1 MMIAMRIDHHAMIL
15 SFSRSLLTSSPARIS
30 FMIEKMS
37 SRLGI
42 KLFILL
48 TAVITLS
55 IVPLAYVS
63 LKAINRYGNEVSA
76 VSEQQIRSHAFSY
89 LKKITRER
97 AGRYQGFFDRIRAS
111 AGMLGTHASKIYS
124 DLDYFSQKP
133 RYRSHYAV
141 LPQNG
146 IWASASTDPLVS
158 MYWGSPHLGAEAQK
172 QLDALTHMTPLFIR
186 VLDEN
191 PEVLASHMITM
202 SGIGQYC
209 TYHEQN
215 KKTVLNL
222 PPLSVF
228 DLRDGQPVTIFTR
241 SNEVTPGVRWTE
253 VYKDDV
259 NDGLMLTASAPI
271 YDDGTIF
278 RGIAG
283 IDVPLDTIIDDI
295 LAIDEADSENTVL
308 FAFITDNDGR
318 LIAFPEKYYKKFGM
332 SFDPGRLSDSSDSL
346 ELNLVDS
353 SIREIRELGVLIAGV
368 SESFS
373 RLDLK
378 DDPLFV
384 ATSRLPGL
392 NWVFA
397 LVARQNDMFSS
408 VEKSRTTLE
417 KTIGTIE
424 RNGLQLSFLT
434 IFTAL
439 AIVFLS
445 VKYLVTPLRTL
456 AAATTRVAGG
466 DLSVRCP
473 VTTRDETGVLAA
485 SFNAMVERLQQAQ
498 ERQQHYADSL
508 ELEVEQRNRE
518 LVDKKNELEKTIDL
532 LRKEAESRRIISEAL
547 RNSQQQYY
555 DTLEANKAG
564 IYIMTD
570 GCFSYVNQALA
581 DLLRTRPQDLIGR
594 NPLDFILERDRALVA
609 EYMEKRLQ
617 GVEIPP
623 HRVRCVA
630 LDGSMFYAEIWSKIT
645 SWQNQAAMVG
655 TVTDVSTIQLN
666 EERLR
671 TQEIQLRKS
680 LEEKEI
686 LLKEIYHRTKNNML
700 VIISM
705 LDLQMQDVDDDRII
719 SIVKDTENRIRA
731 MALVHEKLY
740 QSQDLSEIDL
750 GSYLEEVAH
759 SLVGSMVP
767 DGRIRLD
774 IIVEPVPITID
785 HAIPLGLVI
794 NEIVTNAVKHA
805 FPEGRSGTVSLR
817 LTRDQDKKIR
827 LEISDDGR
835 GLPEH
840 VDIDGGSSF
849 GLQLVNSLVKIQL
862 RGEISV
868 ACGGGTTFLI
878 TLGEPA
884 GTVRV

>member
-1 MMIAMRIDHHAMIL
+1 MM
-15 SFSRSLLTSSPARIS
+15 
-30 FMIEKMS
+30 EKIS

-42 KLFILL
+42 KLFITL
-48 TAVITLS
+48 TAVIILA
-55 IVPLAYVS
+55 IAPLTYIS
-63 LKAINRYGNEVSA
+63 LKAINRYANEVSA

-89 LKKITRER
+89 LKKITKER
-97 AGRYQGFFDRIRAS
+97 ADRYQGFFDRIRAS
-111 AGMLGTHASKIYS
+111 AGMLGTHAGTIYS
-124 DLDYFSQKP
+124 DLAYFSEKP
-133 RYRSHYAV
+133 RYQTHYTI

-146 IWASASTDPLVS
+146 FWASTNNDPLVS

-191 PEVLASHMITM
+191 PEVLASHMITT

-209 TYHEQN
+209 TYHVKN

-241 SNEVTPGVRWTE
+241 SNDVTPGVRWTD

-271 YDDGTIF
+271 HDESGIF
-278 RGIAG
+278 RGITG
-283 IDVPLDTIIDDI
+283 IDVPLDTIIEDI
-295 LAIDEADSENTVL
+295 LAIDEPDSENTVL
-308 FAFITDNDGR
+308 FAFLTDNNGR
-318 LIAFPEKYYKKFGM
+318 LIAFPEKYYKNFGIP
-332 SFDPGRLSDSSDSL
+332 FDPGRFSDSSDSL
-346 ELNLVDS
+346 ELTFADS
-353 SIREIRELGVLIAGV
+353 SIREIRELGVLIAGGR
-368 SESFS
+368 ESFS

-378 DDPLFV
+378 DDPLIV
-384 ATSRLPGL
+384 ATSRLPEL
-392 NWVFA
+392 DWVFA
-397 LVARQNDMFSS
+397 LVVRQKDMFAA
-408 VEKSRTTLE
+408 VIQSRTTLE
-417 KTIGTIE
+417 KAIITIE
-424 RNGLQLSFLT
+424 RNGLRLSLLT

-456 AAATTRVAGG
+456 AAATTTVARG

-473 VTTRDETGVLAA
+473 VTTRDETGALAA
-485 SFNAMVERLQQAQ
+485 SFNSMVERLQQAQ
-498 ERQQHYADSL
+498 ERQQRYADSL

-518 LVDKKNELEKTIDL
+518 LVEKKNELEETIDL
-532 LRKEAESRRIISEAL
+532 LSKEAESRRIVSEAL
-547 RNSQQQYY
+547 KNSQQQYY

-564 IYIMTD
+564 IYILTD
-570 GCFSYVNQALA
+570 GCFSYVNQSLA
-581 DLLRTRPQDLIGR
+581 DLLRARPQDLIGR
-594 NPLDFILERDRALVA
+594 NPLEFVLEKDRALVA
-609 EYMEKRLQ
+609 ENMEKRLQ
-617 GVEIPP
+617 GNDIAPY
-623 HRVRCVA
+623 RVRCVA
-630 LDGSMFYAEIWSKIT
+630 VDGSTFYAEIWGKIT
-645 SWQNQAAMVG
+645 NWQNQMAMVG
-655 TVTDVSTIQLN
+655 TMTDVSTIQQN

-750 GSYLEEVAH
+750 GSYLGEVAH

-767 DGRIRLD
+767 DGRIGLTLTVD
-774 IIVEPVPITID
+774 PAPITID

-794 NEIVTNAVKHA
+794 NEIVTNALKHA

-817 LTRDQDKKIR
+817 LTREDDKKIR

-840 VDIDGGSSF
+840 VDIDGSSSF

-868 ACGGGTTFLI
+868 ECGGGTTFI
-878 TLGEPA
+878 IIFGEPA
-884 GTVRV
+884 GRVRV

>member
-1 MMIAMRIDHHAMIL
+1 MMEKI
-15 SFSRSLLTSSPARIS
+15 SSQ
-30 FMIEKMS
+30 
-37 SRLGI
+37 LGI
-42 KLFILL
+42 KLFITL
-48 TAVITLS
+48 TAVIILS
-55 IVPLAYVS
+55 IAPLAYIS
-63 LKAINRYGNEVSA
+63 LKAINRYANEVSA
-76 VSEQQIRSHAFSY
+76 VSEQQTRLQAFSY
-89 LKKITRER
+89 LKTITRER
-97 AGRYQGFFDRIRAS
+97 ADRYQNFFDRIRAS
-111 AGMLGTHASKIYS
+111 AGMLSTHASTIYS
-124 DLDYFSQKP
+124 DLNYFSEKP
-133 RYRSHYAV
+133 RYRSRYAI
-141 LPQNG
+141 LPQSG
-146 IWASASTDPLVS
+146 IWANTINDPLVS
-158 MYWGSPHLGAEAQK
+158 MYWGSPDLGAEAQE

-191 PEVLASHMITM
+191 PEVLASHMITT

-241 SNEVTPGVRWTE
+241 SKDLTPGVRWTD

-259 NDGLMLTASAPI
+259 NDGLMLTASASI
-271 YDDGTIF
+271 YDDSGTF
-278 RGIAG
+278 RGITG
-283 IDVPLDTIIDDI
+283 IDVPLDTIIEDI
-295 LAIDEADSENTVL
+295 LAVDEPDSEKTVL
-308 FAFITDNDGR
+308 FAFLMDNNGR
-318 LIAFPEKYYKKFGM
+318 LIAFPEKYYKTFGI
-332 SFDPGRLSDSSDSL
+332 SFDPGRFSDSSDSL
-346 ELNLVDS
+346 ELTLADS
-353 SIREIRELGVLIAGV
+353 SITEIRELGFVIAGGK
-368 SESFS
+368 ESFS

-378 DDPLFV
+378 DDPLIV
-384 ATSRLPGL
+384 ATSRLPEL
-392 NWVFA
+392 DWVFA
-397 LVARQNDMFSS
+397 LVARQNDMFAA
-408 VEKSRTTLE
+408 VIKSRTTLE
-417 KTIGTIE
+417 KTIRAME
-424 RNGLQLSFLT
+424 LNGLQLCLLT
-434 IFTAL
+434 ISAAL

-456 AAATTRVAGG
+456 AAATTRVARG

-498 ERQQHYADSL
+498 ERQQRYADSL

-518 LVDKKNELEKTIDL
+518 LVEKKNELEETIDL
-532 LRKEAESRRIISEAL
+532 LSKEAESRRMISEAL
-547 RNSQQQYY
+547 KNSQQQYY

-570 GCFSYVNQALA
+570 GCFSYVNQSLA
-581 DLLRTRPQDLIGR
+581 DLLHTRPQDLIGR
-594 NPLDFILERDRALVA
+594 NPLDFVLDKDRALAA
-609 EYMEKRLQ
+609 ENMEKRFQ
-617 GVEIPP
+617 GHDIAPY
-623 HRVRCVA
+623 RLRCVA
-630 LDGSMFYAEIWSKIT
+630 VDGSMFYAEIWGKIT
-645 SWQNQAAMVG
+645 SWQNQMAMVG
-655 TVTDVSTIQLN
+655 TMTDVSTIQHN

-705 LDLQMQDVDDDRII
+705 LDLQMQGVDDDRIT
-719 SIVKDTENRIRA
+719 SIIKDTENRIRA

-759 SLVGSMVP
+759 SLVSNMVP

-774 IIVEPVPITID
+774 ITVEPAAITID

-794 NEIVTNAVKHA
+794 NEIVTNALKHA

-817 LTRDQDKKIR
+817 LTREHDEKIR

-835 GLPEH
+835 GLPDH
-840 VDIDGGSSF
+840 VDIDGSSSF

-868 ACGGGTTFLI
+868 ECGGGTTFII
-878 TLGEPA
+878 TFGEAA
-884 GTVRV
+884 GRVRV